1 MVVSNVSSPG
11 IEALMESVDNVD
23 GFSVDEFTEE
33 HLNAVLN
40 DEDATA
46 LIATTFSA
54 EDQAG
59 LIE

>member
-1 MVVSNVSSPG
+1 
-11 IEALMESVDNVD
+11 MESVDNVD